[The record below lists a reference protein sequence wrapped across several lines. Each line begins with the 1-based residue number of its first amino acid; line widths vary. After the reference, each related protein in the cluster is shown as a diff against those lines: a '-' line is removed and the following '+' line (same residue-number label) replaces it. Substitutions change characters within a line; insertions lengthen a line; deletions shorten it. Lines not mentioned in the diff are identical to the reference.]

1 MSASEEAGFKAHAQR
16 FAVGEKSAIP
26 GSPTAEFATARQEVV
41 RFFQA
46 QGAQPGDAHS
56 VSGFIDGMN
65 SLARIGMITNP
76 VVHAGWNLGTHFL
89 ASGGNLTFM
98 GHNLWKDVKD
108 WAPEYSKFFGR
119 AAGGHEWEALADE
132 NNALMHQPLTHGMF
146 NGAGPGVWS
155 ERNMGEKFDQVTAN
169 LWNWNQKVVFDQAES
184 RYSTE
189 LFKHFVENKG
199 MSPAEAGI
207 AVRHALGDYT
217 NVSRTGIDQALRKGL
232 FFYGW
237 LKSALPF
244 WMNTIVREPKAFAAP
259 TRAEQIYNQQA
270 GDPDPRTGRL
280 YEGLD
285 ANAQPMY
292 RTDPGPWKYAADLM
306 EMVAPGG
313 EPSEGGFQS
322 VAKGGLKLL
331 QSHLTPI
338 GMGGG
343 VNQAIT
349 LKNTL
354 GGNPQQPTQ
363 ANQFD
368 VMFNKGESP
377 GVVAGQVAGYEAKGI
392 PMAGMVT
399 GIGDAVGRFAHG
411 DVRGLASAVGGTEY
425 TNTDPFVAKQ
435 TFKAQTRL
443 ARDLA
448 KAKKTEKD
456 DPETGA
462 QMRAQARARFEQKI
476 KDTQPQQAAAYP
488 PPPPGSV
495 EYPPPPPGST
505 AYPPPPPGSTVYP

>member
-1 MSASEEAGFKAHAQR
+1 
-16 FAVGEKSAIP
+16 
-26 GSPTAEFATARQEVV
+26 
-41 RFFQA
+41 
-46 QGAQPGDAHS
+46 
-56 VSGFIDGMN
+56 MN

-76 VVHAGWNLGTHFL
+76 VVHGGWNLGTHFL

-98 GHNLWKDVKD
+98 GHNLWKNPKD
-108 WAPEYSKFFGR
+108 WTPEYSKFFGR
-119 AAGGHEWEALADE
+119 AAGGHEWEALADR

-146 NGAGPGVWS
+146 NSAGPGVWK
-155 ERNMGEKFDQVTAN
+155 ERDLGQKFDQVTAN
-169 LWNWNQKVVFDQAES
+169 LWNWNQKVVFDQLET
-184 RYSTE
+184 RYATE

-207 AVRHALGDYT
+207 TVRHALGDYM
-217 NVSRTGIDQALRKGL
+217 NVSRTGIDQALRRGM

-244 WMNTIVREPKAFAAP
+244 WIKTMTHEPKAFAAP
-259 TRAEQIYNQQA
+259 TRAEDIYNQQA
-270 GDPDPRTGRL
+270 GDPDPRTGRI

-285 ANAQPMY
+285 ANGQPMY

-322 VAKGGLKLL
+322 IAKGGLKLA

-338 GMGGG
+338 GMGGA

-349 LKNTL
+349 LGKTL
-354 GGNPQQPTQ
+354 AANPQEPTQ

-377 GVVAGQVAGYEAKGI
+377 GTVAGQVAGYEAKGI

-399 GIGDAVGRFAHG
+399 GIGDAAGRLAHG
-411 DVRGLASAVGGTEY
+411 DARGVLSAVGGTEY
-425 TNTDPFVAKQ
+425 TNTDPVVSKQ

-448 KAKKTEKD
+448 KAKKVAKD

-462 QMRAQARARFEQKI
+462 QMRAQARARFEQRI
-476 KDTQPQQAAAYP
+476 KDAQPQPAAAP
-488 PPPPGSV
+488 AGMIPVAAGPPPGMIPV
-495 EYPPPPPGST
+495 TTAPPGMVPVS
-505 AYPPPPPGSTVYP
+505 P